1 MRGWAQL
8 AVKAPSLFLW
18 RLRSRR
24 LRGLWALWRGKVTT
38 RRYQAASAGQWHDEK
53 FFAFTSPPDL
63 QALAPSS
70 MILGGMV
77 DEDEPESPPAP
88 SEPAVDENDERR
100 AATEAELRL
109 TRTLEAA
116 GLL

>member
-1 MRGWAQL
+1 MLFTTHGSPLLVESAFSRHGSATDVISRG
-8 AVKAPSLFLW
+8 
-18 RLRSRR
+18 
-24 LRGLWALWRGKVTT
+24 
-38 RRYQAASAGQWHDEK
+38 
-53 FFAFTSPPDL
+53 
-63 QALAPSS
+63 
-70 MILGGMV
+70 
-77 DEDEPESPPAP
+77 PESPPAP